1 MASIEES
8 IMLEE
13 SVIDLSND
21 QTENPVES
29 KEQNSLLGPEELK
42 EALAIVKAAFDR
54 AVQNEENIF
63 NKSMD
68 IFKNEHASMVALYR
82 SQLETLNHALQE
94 AAAAPKEV
102 KLEILQTQADVM
114 DKLEAENEQ
123 YTKMLQASL
132 AKSSRSRHEIW
143 MTTVKVYG
151 LLMGLANGAVDLKQD
166 PRSLKRLTK
175 SLNKLLLQP
184 DFLEIVD
191 LDEADED

>member
-29 KEQNSLLGPEELK
+29 KEPNSLLGPEELK

-63 NKSMD
+63 NKSMG
-68 IFKNEHASMVALYR
+68 IFKNEHASMVSLYR

-94 AAAAPKEV
+94 AAPKEV

-132 AKSSRSRHEIW
+132 AKSSRSRYEIW

-151 LLMGLANGAVDLKQD
+151 LLMGLASGAVDLKQD

-184 DFLEIVD
+184 DFFEIFD